1 MIKGRFSPKWENDP
15 SLQLRPQNAYSD
27 SSLKLRIERKCSI
40 KLISV
45 KTFKRGFAFFV
56 KKTLKDIKYR
66 SFKLAKVFPQ

>member
-1 MIKGRFSPKWENDP
+1 MGKLPIPTIKAAKIT
-15 SLQLRPQNAYSD
+15 YSN
-27 SSLKLRIERKCSI
+27 SSRKLTIARKCSI

-56 KKTLKDIKYR
+56 KKTLKDMKYR